1 MTDIDKALGS
11 IPFVIKELEPGQ
23 EPEKILY
30 YEGDMVEDRI
40 EVINGVEYKF
50 YGRRSMNRARQKVVN
65 VGTVG
70 HVDFGRSHG
79 HIGWTPSHG
88 EYDYNGGPFIQRS
101 AWARGTLQTL
111 GRHGYKTDL
120 TELIS
125 NMPYRE
131 VRSIHNVQLSD
142 SEVMELWL
150 NYMRITEGSAG
161 DYDIAKYARGARKKE
176 DPTYLSFENGG
187 LIVAG
192 RVIWILP
199 DEQYTKF
206 HKHAA
211 DWTMPTKDYIKSVVN
226 QYYILKDFQEKHNP
240 IIAHVQGVDI
250 RKSDV
255 ANGWGAYAG
264 KLMIPEYK
272 RNSDGSYLV
281 DEQGN
286 KVPTGREVEGIKI
299 NMNEVFGLE
308 APK

>member
-40 EVINGVEYKF
+40 EVINGIEYKF
-50 YGRRSMNRARQKVVN
+50 YGRRSIRNAVN

-70 HVDFGRSHG
+70 HMDWGRGSM
-79 HIGWTPSHG
+79 
-88 EYDYNGGPFIQRS
+88 QV
-101 AWARGTLQTL
+101 L
-111 GRHGYKTDL
+111 GRHGYRADL
-120 TELIS
+120 SELVS

-150 NYMRITEGSAG
+150 NYMRVTEGSAGRG
-161 DYDIAKYARGARKKE
+161 DYDIAKYTRGARKEE
-176 DPTYLSFENGG
+176 DPTYLKFENGG

-211 DWTMPTKDYIKSVVN
+211 DWTMPTKDYVRSVVN

-240 IIAHVQGVDI
+240 VIAHVQGVDV
-250 RKSDV
+250 RKNDV
-255 ANGWGAYAG
+255 ANGWGPYVG
-264 KLMIPEYK
+264 KLMVPEYK
-272 RNSDGSYLV
+272 RNADGSYLI
-281 DEQGN
+281 DDQGC

-299 NMNEVFGLE
+299 DVTALTLMQQE
-308 APK
+308 AQK